1 MELII
6 VESYREMS
14 ERAAMLVTAEIES
27 KPTAVLGLAT
37 GSTPE
42 GMYGRLVELNR
53 EGKVDFG
60 RVNTFNLDE
69 YAGLAPEHEQSYY
82 YYMHYHLFNHIN
94 IRPEQIN
101 MPSCDLEDV
110 DQFCREYD
118 QRIAAAGGID
128 LQVLG
133 IGGNGHIGF
142 NEPGAQ
148 LRVHTHLVDLTEDTI
163 QANSR
168 FFNSV
173 EEVPR
178 QAVTMGLG
186 SIMMA
191 NRIILLAAGKAK
203 AEVIARTVCGL
214 ITTEIPASI
223 LQLHRA
229 VTIIVDREA
238 AALIT

>member
-6 VESYREMS
+6 VDTHREMN
-14 ERAAMLVTAEIES
+14 ERAAMEVVAAVGS
-27 KPTAVLGLAT
+27 KPAAVLGLAT

-42 GMYGRLVELNR
+42 GMYAQLVKLNR
-53 EGKVDFG
+53 ESKIDFG
-60 RVNTFNLDE
+60 RVTTFNLDE

-82 YYMHYHLFNHIN
+82 YYMHHHLFNHIN

-101 MPSCDLEDV
+101 MPSCDLENV
-110 DQFCREYD
+110 DQFCLEYD
-118 QRIAAAGGID
+118 RRIADAGGID

-163 QANSR
+163 LANSR
-168 FFNSV
+168 FFGSAAA
-173 EEVPR
+173 VPR

-186 SIMMA
+186 SIMLA
-191 NRIILLAAGKAK
+191 KKIILLAAGKAK
-203 AEVIARTVCGL
+203 AEAIARTVCGL
-214 ITTEIPASI
+214 ITTEIPASV

-238 AALIT
+238 AALIV